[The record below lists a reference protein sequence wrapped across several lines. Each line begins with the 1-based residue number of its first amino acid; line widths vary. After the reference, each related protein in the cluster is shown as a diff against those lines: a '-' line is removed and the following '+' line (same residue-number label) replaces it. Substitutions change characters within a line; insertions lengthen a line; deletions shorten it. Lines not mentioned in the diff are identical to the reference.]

1 MPEASLLFA
10 AKNTIALWQQQ
21 GLLRA
26 IDAQLGIV
34 LLRAGTL
41 EPIAALGA
49 LVSYQV
55 GRGHTCLSLSQL
67 LRDPVKTLGIDDSS
81 PEFEAQFRDL
91 MPDLAQLVAALN
103 CCDSVLCV
111 AGADAVDALQ
121 PLVWDPQRQLLYLRR
136 YWQYEQRIAK
146 WLGARTAQ
154 LQPTGATEPL
164 RAVIAQLIAPKND
177 AISWQRLACANAAKQ
192 HFSVITGGPGTGKT
206 YTVVRVLATL
216 LSFHEHLR
224 IALAAPTGKAAA
236 RMEESVNAALADTD
250 NPALLRVKS
259 ALSRKATTLHR
270 LLGSQ
275 RNSRYF
281 RHNSAM
287 PLPFDVVVVDEASM
301 IDTEMFD
308 ALLDAIG
315 SHTRLILLGD
325 KDQLAPVE
333 AGSILA
339 SLCQGAEHRHYSA
352 AHRQWLMAASG
363 ETLPEPAASVAPGL
377 HDHIVMLEG
386 SERFQG
392 AIADLALAVN
402 ACDVDAANQAL
413 TKVRLLP
420 APVAV
425 AGQSMPTL
433 AADPKASAFWRELAS
448 GFAGFIALCNQ
459 GEAGEEEAINAW
471 AARVLSAY
479 ADYQL
484 LTALR
489 SGPWGQQ
496 QLNRMMEQLL
506 RSGSAS
512 GSGAWYHGRPVMVT
526 SNDYSLNLNNGDIGI
541 VLKHP
546 GDQRL
551 RVVFPAP
558 VTEANPAGIRWILP
572 SRLDAVETVYAM
584 TVHKSQ
590 GSEFRHAVMILPDRD
605 SPVLSKELIYTGI
618 TRAKQ
623 QLSLVIPNT
632 AVWQTALTRR
642 VERLGGLFAA
652 ADERQS

>member
-1 MPEASLLFA
+1 MSETTSLFA
-10 AKNTIALWQQQ
+10 PESIIELWQEE
-21 GLLRA
+21 GLFRA
-26 IDAQLGIV
+26 IDVQLATL
-34 LLRAGTL
+34 LLRAGTS
-41 EPIAALGA
+41 ETIAALSV
-49 LVSYQV
+49 LVSHQV
-55 GRGHTCLSLSQL
+55 GRGHTCLSLPQL
-67 LRDPVKTLGIDDSS
+67 FDDPVKTLGIDASTT
-81 PEFEAQFRDL
+81 EFEAQFRDL
-91 MPDLAQLVAALN
+91 IPDLAQLLEVLN
-103 CCDSVLCV
+103 SSDSVLRV
-111 AGADAVDALQ
+111 AADEADALQ
-121 PLVWDPQRQLLYLRR
+121 PLVWDAHRQLLYLRR
-136 YWQYEQRIAK
+136 YWQHEQRIRN
-146 WLGARTAQ
+146 WLDTRTATQ
-154 LQPTGATEPL
+154 QQDIATEPL
-164 RAVIAQLIAPKND
+164 CAVITSLIAPKND

-192 HFSVITGGPGTGKT
+192 SFSVITGGPGTGKT

-216 LSFHEHLR
+216 LAFDDTLR

-259 ALSRKATTLHR
+259 ALSRKASTLHR

-275 RNSRYF
+275 RHSRYF

-315 SHTRLILLGD
+315 PHTRLILLGD

-339 SLCQGAEHRHYSA
+339 SLCREADSRSYSP
-352 AHRQWLMAASG
+352 AHQQWLMAASG
-363 ETLPEPAASVAPGL
+363 ETMPEPALPVAPGL
-377 HDHIVMLEG
+377 NDHIVMLEG

-413 TKVRLLP
+413 TKVRQLSP
-420 APVAV
+420 PPSMAA
-425 AGQSMPTL
+425 QSMQL
-433 AADPKASAFWRELAS
+433 HGADPKAKAFWQELAN
-448 GFAGFIALCNQ
+448 GFADFVELCDQ
-459 GEAGEEEAINAW
+459 QFLAEEDAINTW
-471 AARVLSAY
+471 AATVLSAY
-479 ADYQL
+479 SNYQL

-489 SGPWGQQ
+489 AGPWGQQ
-496 QLNRMMEQLL
+496 QVNRMMEQLL
-506 RSGSAS
+506 RLGATS

-546 GDQRL
+546 SDQRL

-558 VTEANPAGIRWILP
+558 VTDANPVGVRWVLP

-590 GSEFRHAVMILPDRD
+590 GSEFRHTVLMLPDRPT
-605 SPVLSKELIYTGI
+605 PVLTKELIYTGI
-618 TRAKQ
+618 TRAKKD
-623 QLSLVIPNT
+623 LTLVIPNQS
-632 AVWQTALTRR
+632 VWQQGVLARI
-642 VERLGGLFAA
+642 ERLGGLG
-652 ADERQS
+652 